1 MDGLVSVQKEWCRM
15 NGNAFPRAKVKRPL
29 AVLTALA
36 LFGTAAAFPVH
47 AEEET
52 PPADAE
58 IHYETSDPVD
68 SPPVN
73 FRSDYDAEY
82 DTQDVHEAEMYAEEY
97 ERRQREEKIRKS
109 DQLDRIND
117 FTSGAITTDGVT
129 P

>member
-1 MDGLVSVQKEWCRM
+1 M
-15 NGNAFPRAKVKRPL
+15 NGNALPRAKVKRSL

-36 LFGTAAAFPVH
+36 LFGTAAALPAM

>member
-1 MDGLVSVQKEWCRM
+1 MDGLAAVQKEWCRM
-15 NGNAFPRAKVKRPL
+15 NGNALPRAKVKRSL

-36 LFGTAAAFPVH
+36 LFGTAAALPAM

>member
-1 MDGLVSVQKEWCRM
+1 MDGLAAVQKEWCRM
-15 NGNAFPRAKVKRPL
+15 NGNAFPRAKVKRSL

-36 LFGTAAAFPVH
+36 LFGTAAALPAM